1 MKKQYYGLAASAIIL
16 AVSGYWFMHR
26 HAAPKAGPQGHA
38 MRVVAA
44 TARTGSIDVILKGL
58 GSVIPVTTVT
68 VKSRVD
74 GELMKIDF
82 REGQIVKKG
91 DPLALIDPR
100 PFHAQIVQAEGQ
112 LMKDRALLKDAE
124 LDLARYSG
132 LVAQDSIAT
141 QQLDTQKAL
150 VNQYKGAVRADE
162 GVLENDRLQM
172 IYAHIDSPI
181 DGRLGLRQVDIGNI
195 IHATDTNGLVVITQL
210 SPITVVFTLP
220 EDSLPLVL
228 EKIAGGSPLKV
239 EAYDRDWTAK
249 LAEGKLLTVDNQID
263 TTTGMV
269 KLRAEFPNSDNR
281 LFPNQ
286 FVNVRL
292 LADAR
297 KNMVLVPSAAIQRGV
312 QGPFVYVVGKDSTV
326 SLRPVR
332 VGPVDGETASVESGL
347 SSGETVVVD
356 GADKLRSGA
365 RVEFSGN
372 GKHGTASKPSGS

>member
-1 MKKQYYGLAASAIIL
+1 MKKHYYWLAVSAIIL
-16 AVSGYWFMHR
+16 AVSGYWFLHR
-26 HAAPKAGPQGHA
+26 HAARKAGPAEHA
-38 MRVVAA
+38 MRVVTAM
-44 TARTGSIDVILKGL
+44 ARTGSMDVVLKGL

-91 DPLALIDPR
+91 APLALIDPR

-150 VNQYKGAVRADE
+150 VDQYKGAVRADE
-162 GVLENDRLQM
+162 GVLENDRLQL

-181 DGRLGLRQVDIGNI
+181 NGRLGLRQVDIGNI

-312 QGPFVYVVGKDSTV
+312 QGPFVYVVGKNRTV

-365 RVEFSGN
+365 RVEFPGN
-372 GKHGTASKPSGS
+372 GKHGAAPKPSRS